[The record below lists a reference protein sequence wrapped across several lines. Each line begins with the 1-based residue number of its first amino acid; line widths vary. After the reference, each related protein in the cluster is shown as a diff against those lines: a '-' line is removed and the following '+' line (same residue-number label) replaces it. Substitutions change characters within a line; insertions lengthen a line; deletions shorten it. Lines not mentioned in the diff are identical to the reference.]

1 MDMEGL
7 SLICASLGTVE
18 EDDQGNR
25 IGYVKGEYCLDNLKD
40 LLRFLRRD
48 DPQTR
53 DAFKQVCKWNKVS
66 KDLIPIIEYY
76 QEDRNLLL
84 NAVKVLVFLT
94 MPIEPGSTDIQ
105 QQLEYL
111 WGLKSAL
118 TSSDVVA
125 VVVSFLERPLENLE
139 HDAFTEDDWKLVQ
152 LLLTLFRNILA
163 VQEIPLQQ
171 SSAGFATE
179 FLSVRDKFLEL
190 LFREN
195 VMDILLVISQYV
207 GGSSVYLQQDNLL
220 LLEIF
225 HYIFFGQD
233 PVLIVKTH
241 LHGAKVEE
249 NSQAS
254 LNSLQSIM
262 EEEKKKKNIC
272 SLNNFSRHSQF
283 SGTFSRLTMDG
294 SKAVL
299 KGNPN
304 SSHNVMLKSKNITR
318 AHAKKIAWDHPR
330 FPPTKDKILE
340 LLQAFISQ
348 FLSGGYNVL
357 MRSIREDIEKE
368 HPAIQKSDVVVF
380 FQVAE
385 FVTSFQFHK
394 YSASKS
400 KEGGDTFETLGDK
413 DVYSSDFNGQICGP
427 IAASLNEAMFQLVIS
442 KWRQAYEG
450 LKETNDYKFLSAAG
464 SLLKNMIRM
473 LDLVLK
479 LFPEDSK
486 EPQTARI
493 LLYKLFYDQT
503 EEGMTQFLLNLIKT
517 FDNHKQ
523 PKSDLADLVEIIH
536 KVVKLMDNLQS
547 RGALRVSKKSKKI
560 RKKKLPEVIESADKQ
575 IEEHSSMQKEDGICI
590 GNESA
595 ESQPL
600 QKDNPSNANLPGEEG
615 IVVPD
620 DSEHENVVEEFGN
633 FDSLEPT
640 ENKNPKHA
648 NEDELDENVDSSDEE
663 QLNTICEVDFKV
675 STLVATFA
683 NHNIIQ
689 KLCWLLKFYKSN
701 SLATNHYI
709 ISMLRRISDDLELH
723 AMFYQLSLLTTFYD
737 ILVEQKSCP
746 CNEYAD
752 IVDFLNSL
760 VRKMLKKMKKQPLLF
775 VEILFWKTRRECHYI
790 NAEYLLD
797 ELGHLRKESR
807 NWGSTQGDGEVGS
820 SAAKVWTRRS
830 IADALGDDE
839 ADVLITHE
847 FGYQNKDGKDDNSE
861 GKMLEDESQIAPR
874 RKKKLI
880 LDGELEEQIK
890 ELFQKFKD
898 DPQCSCRIA
907 EALDQ
912 HGKISAAQIFNKL
925 KKLGLKVR
933 PKKKMRNSDEPS
945 STRPN
950 VQKRKRVHVFSEDQE
965 AQIRVL
971 YEQFKDHRR
980 CSFMIANSLD
990 LAGKFTPAQ
999 VSRKLKQLGL
1009 SFPQKKS
1016 SGGEM
1021 LENGADLV
1029 DGSKDRMEE
1038 SDDEKLISLI
1048 PRKKMKNVKVSIE
1061 QLHEQTS
1068 KDSLSKDNS
1077 DDEMLSSVRKK
1088 KMKNVKV
1095 SIEQLHEQTSKDSLS
1110 KDDSDDEML
1119 SSVRKKKMKNV
1130 KVSIEQLHEQTSK
1143 DSLSKDDSDDEM
1155 LSSVRKK
1162 KMKIGQESNVE
1173 FQENTSEDT
1182 LSRDDLDNEML
1193 SNVLKKTRRSL
1204 LASKHDD
1211 LESIQIE
1218 ERTMDSDSSHGG
1230 CKDLSESGERVDLI
1244 NSDKVE
1250 YHQVDPELVDS
1261 EDEVVVGAPPDN
1273 TVSRRM
1279 LRMVIDHEDDD

>member
-53 DAFKQVCKWNKVS
+53 EAFKQVCKWNKVS

-125 VVVSFLERPLENLE
+125 VVVSLLERPLENLE

-207 GGSSVYLQQDNLL
+207 GGSSIYLQQDNLL

-254 LNSLQSIM
+254 LSSLQSIM

-304 SSHNVMLKSKNITR
+304 SSLNVTLKSKNITR

-340 LLQAFISQ
+340 LLQAFINQ

-413 DVYSSDFNGQICGP
+413 GVYSSDFNGQICGP
-427 IAASLNEAMFQLVIS
+427 IAASLNESMFQLVIS

-575 IEEHSSMQKEDGICI
+575 IEEHSSIQNEDGICI

-600 QKDNPSNANLPGEEG
+600 QKDNPSNANPPGEEG

-633 FDSLEPT
+633 LDSLEPT

-675 STLVATFA
+675 STLVSTFA

-723 AMFYQLSLLTTFYD
+723 ATFYQLSLLTTFYD

-752 IVDFLNSL
+752 IVAFLNSL

-950 VQKRKRVHVFSEDQE
+950 VQKRKRVHAFSEDQE

-1068 KDSLSKDNS
+1068 KDSLSKD
-1077 DDEMLSSVRKK
+1077 
-1088 KMKNVKV
+1088 
-1095 SIEQLHEQTSKDSLS
+1095 
-1110 KDDSDDEML
+1110 DSDDEML

-1193 SNVLKKTRRSL
+1193 SNFLKKNRRSL

-1230 CKDLSESGERVDLI
+1230 CKDLSESGERVDLM

-1273 TVSRRM
+1273 TVSRRK

>member
-254 LNSLQSIM
+254 LSSLQSIM
-262 EEEKKKKNIC
+262 EEEKKKKSIC

-304 SSHNVMLKSKNITR
+304 SSLNVMLKSKNITR

-503 EEGMTQFLLNLIKT
+503 EEGMTRFLLNLIKT

-575 IEEHSSMQKEDGICI
+575 IEEHSSMQNEDGICI

-600 QKDNPSNANLPGEEG
+600 QKDNPSNANPPGEEG

-633 FDSLEPT
+633 LDSLEPT

-847 FGYQNKDGKDDNSE
+847 FGYQNNEEMLDDVIEGFVSTFGSKDGKDDNSE
-861 GKMLEDESQIAPR
+861 EKMLEDESQIAPR

-933 PKKKMRNSDEPS
+933 PKRKMRNSDEPS

-950 VQKRKRVHVFSEDQE
+950 VQKRKRVHAFSEDQE

-1068 KDSLSKDNS
+1068 KDSLSKDDS
-1077 DDEMLSSVRKK
+1077 DDEMLISVRKK

-1162 KMKIGQESNVE
+1162 KMKIGQECNH
-1173 FQENTSEDT
+1173 
-1182 LSRDDLDNEML
+1182 
-1193 SNVLKKTRRSL
+1193 VLLPMKTRRSL
-1204 LASKHDD
+1204 LASKRDD

-1218 ERTMDSDSSHGG
+1218 ERTMDSDSSHGD